1 MSKTSPQSIG
11 AGASRSGAVSFDPAA
26 LMRIQHL
33 PWRARGVVQGFLSGL
48 HKSPA
53 HGFSVEFTE
62 YRPYTPGDDLRFLDW
77 KLLARSDRLQL
88 KQFEDETN
96 RRCWLLVDQSR
107 SMGFGTQGY
116 SKADYART
124 AAATLA
130 WFLAGQRDAVGLLG
144 FDVTVRQY
152 LPARFR
158 PGHLRRLLQLL
169 EQPLG
174 GTATDLAAPLTEV
187 TRLANRRGLVVLLSD
202 LLAPLDLL
210 ATRLSWLRARG
221 HEVLLLRILD
231 PRELDFDLPGEALF
245 TDLETGRELHID
257 PVAARE
263 GYHQKFAAHA
273 DQLRQIC
280 GDLGID
286 LTVLTTATP
295 LHEPLVALLQS
306 RARGAGG
313 RRPGSAG
320 LGTPQP
326 PAREGPA

>member
-1 MSKTSPQSIG
+1 MSTPSPSQP
-11 AGASRSGAVSFDPAA
+11 AARSPGGGPVSFDPAA
-26 LMRIQHL
+26 LMRIKHL
-33 PWRARGVVQGFLSGL
+33 PWRARSVVQGFLSGL

-53 HGFSVEFTE
+53 HGFAVEFTE

-107 SMGFGTQGY
+107 SMAFGTQGY

-144 FDVTVRQY
+144 FDATVRQY

-221 HEVLLLRILD
+221 HEVLLLRVLD

-263 GYHQKFAAHA
+263 GYQKKFADHAH
-273 DQLRQIC
+273 QIRQIC
-280 GDLGID
+280 GELGID

-295 LHEPLVALLQS
+295 LHEALVALLQS
-306 RARGAGG
+306 RARGAGRGG
-313 RRPGSAG
+313 RRAG
-320 LGTPQP
+320 GGGNSSPRGGL
-326 PAREGPA
+326 A